1 MRFKQSKYYNKKVSI
16 DGYEFDSEK
25 EASRYYQLKLLLRAG
40 EISNLELQKEYELIP
55 AQYETFERYSQKG
68 KRLKNGVRLVER
80 KTVYVADFVYIDTA
94 TGKTVVEDV
103 KGYKEGSAYQIF
115 TIKRKLMLYKHG
127 IRIREI

>member
-1 MRFKQSKYYNKKVSI
+1 MRFKQNKYYNKKVSI

-68 KRLKNGVRLVER
+68 ERLKDGVRLVER